1 MKTSSEEELNLIERA
16 RTGDRRALESLLS
29 KVQSWIYN
37 VIRRILLNP
46 QEAEDHTQEVLL
58 KIATNL
64 AAYDPT
70 RASFKTWA
78 YRISVNHALNG
89 KRGRLEEITTGFSDY
104 ANELEKMPNI
114 DIPANELS
122 SPENLVLIEEAKAS
136 CTLGMLLC
144 LDREQRIA
152 LILAD
157 LMGLS
162 DRESSELLDI
172 SNEAFRKRLSRA
184 RKDLYTF
191 MDDKCGLINEKN
203 PCRCSKKMQSF
214 QNNGWIDPAY
224 PRFSMP
230 LVHRLKEQVKDLHC
244 EYDDFRR
251 LEYQEIFRD
260 HPFFETP
267 PQILEELLEKYSPKI

>member
-1 MKTSSEEELNLIERA
+1 MKTNLPEEIQLIERA

-29 KVQSWIYN
+29 EVQTWIYN

-46 QEAEDHTQEVLL
+46 QESEDVTQEVLL

-64 AAYDPT
+64 AAYDPI
-70 RASFKTWA
+70 RASFRTWA
-78 YRISVNHALNG
+78 YRIAVNHALNG
-89 KRGRLEEITTGFSDY
+89 KRGHLEEITTGFSGY
-104 ANELEKMPNI
+104 AKELEKMP
-114 DIPANELS
+114 DIEIPTNELS
-122 SPENLVLIEEAKAS
+122 NPENLILVEEAKAS

-144 LDREQRIA
+144 LDREQRIS

-162 DRESSELLDI
+162 DHDSSELLGI

-191 MDDKCGLINEKN
+191 MDDKCGLMNEKN
-203 PCRCSKKMQSF
+203 PCRCSKKMKSF
-214 QNNGWIDPAY
+214 QNNGWIDPNL

-230 LVHRLKEQVKDLHC
+230 HVRRLKEQVGEIQC
-244 EYDDFRR
+244 EYEDYRR
-251 LEYQEIFRD
+251 LDYQQIFRD
-260 HPFFETP
+260 HPYFETP
-267 PQILEELLEKYSPKI
+267 PKILEELLTKYSPAV